1 MQHFPTI
8 LSLPLTWHVCPD
20 ISGVLEGEQLIRGSS
35 TRSNLGYREQAVVYH
50 DPESHPRS
58 NHSYLRPII
67 TTPSATPSSDGDF
80 NDWAVLSRPASH
92 SINMHIYGL
101 LGSPGSTSG
110 LVCSRASSFFD
121 NAYKHLRRTYPHRL
135 QRLRD
140 LDTESYTRL
149 SIHSR
154 MIYFWE
160 Y

>member
-8 LSLPLTWHVCPD
+8 LSLPLTGTYVQIFLECLRASNL
-20 ISGVLEGEQLIRGSS
+20 SGGSS

-67 TTPSATPSSDGDF
+67 TTPSATPSSDGEF

-110 LVCSRASSFFD
+110 LVCSRAPSFSD
-121 NAYKHLRRTYPHRL
+121 TAYKYLRRTYPHRL

-154 MIYFWE
+154 MIYSWE